1 MEKNI
6 RERSAL
12 NIRVNKKGTWGV
24 HTSAKA
30 TVHTFMICKITANNS
45 GQGVTSDYKLKIVA
59 TTLPIC
65 SNKCAVSEV
74 F

>member
-45 GQGVTSDYKLKIVA
+45 GQGVA